1 MGRDL
6 WLDRVLPGVVWAAAF
21 ALYAFTAA
29 PSIVAFFDDTLEFQL
44 VGPTF
49 GIAHPTGY
57 PLYVLLSGAWTRLLP
72 AGNWAW
78 RMNLFSALC
87 AATAIL
93 LLFVLT
99 RRLARHKN
107 GARNQWAGL
116 AAVAAFGLG
125 ATWTAQATVAEVY
138 PLHLLFVGAVLNVA
152 VGMNRYAGSPT
163 FDRRMTLLLLLC
175 GLSLAHHRTTV
186 LLAPGLMLYLLW
198 SVPGL
203 WRPRRLWLLWAA
215 ALLLP
220 LLLYAWIPLRAAM
233 GVRDLNGSYV
243 PTWAGFWDHVLA
255 RQYGA
260 FFAPNELSI
269 TRTPGDWAT
278 LFVSEFGLLAA
289 ALAVLGLAWL
299 VDRQHRPAKA
309 WIFIL
314 VVLVTNL
321 LFALNYRVG
330 DVEVFLL
337 PVFYTGAI
345 FVGGG
350 VALADRLIPGRT
362 LAAVV
367 QAALVVLLFVGNWG
381 AAPLTNRRD
390 DWAVHNYAVAMAKV
404 DFPPESRVIGLEG
417 EMTALKYMQQAEGLG
432 LNALPVVENDP
443 ARRGGLITAL
453 AGQGA
458 PVFLTRE
465 VGGIEEQFSFT
476 GAGPLVRVWP
486 RGETVTPAP
495 TVSANVAIGDE
506 PLAVVGYDLV
516 RLDQPGEP
524 ALRLTL
530 HWLPT
535 GPVSRAYKVSLRPA
549 DAAGAPLLDRGTPLV
564 VDAFPLRQVA
574 RTYQWAPATIVTD
587 VYDVPL
593 GSPADAAHLTVI
605 IYDAETAAETARMD
619 IDLRPFL
626 GDQGG

>member
-6 WLDRVLPGVVWAAAF
+6 WLDRVLPGVVWTAAF
-21 ALYAFTAA
+21 ALYAFMAA
-29 PSIVAFFDDTLEFQL
+29 PSIVALFDDTLEFQL

-57 PLYVLLSGAWTRLLP
+57 PLYIMLSGLWTHLLP

-87 AATAIL
+87 AATATL

-99 RRLARHKN
+99 RRLARGNN
-107 GARNQWAGL
+107 GAANQWAGL

-138 PLHLLFVGAVLNVA
+138 PLHLLFVGAILNVA
-152 VGMNRYAGSPT
+152 VGINRHVDSPT
-163 FDRRMTLLLLLC
+163 FDRRMTLLLFLC

-186 LLAPGLMLYLLW
+186 LLAPGLALYLLW

-203 WRPRRLWLLWAA
+203 WRPRRVWLLWTA

-233 GVRDLNGSYV
+233 GVRDLNGSYA

-260 FFAPNELSI
+260 FFAPNELAV

-278 LFVSEFGLLAA
+278 LFVAEFGLLAA
-289 ALAVLGLAWL
+289 TLAVLGLAWL
-299 VDRQHRPAKA
+299 VDRQRRPAKA

-350 VALADRLIPGRT
+350 VALAERLPSGRP
-362 LAAVV
+362 LAVAV
-367 QAALVVLLFVGNWG
+367 QAALVLLLFAGNWG
-381 AAPLTNRRD
+381 ATPLTNRRD

-404 DFPPESRVIGLEG
+404 DFPPESRVVGLEG
-417 EMTALKYMQQAEGLG
+417 EMTAIKYMQQAEGLG
-432 LNALPVVENDP
+432 RNARPVVENDP
-443 ARRGGLITAL
+443 ARRAVLVTEL
-453 AGQGA
+453 AEQGT

-465 VGGIEEQFSFT
+465 LAGIEEQFSFT

-495 TVSANVAIGDE
+495 TLPTDVPIEDE
-506 PLAVVGYDLV
+506 PLTIVGYDLV

-535 GPVSRAYKVSLRPA
+535 GPVSRAYKVSLRPI
-549 DAAGAPLLDRGTPLV
+549 DAAGAPLLRHGTPLV

-574 RTYQWAPATIVTD
+574 RTDQWAPATTVTD
-587 VYDVPL
+587 VYDMPL
-593 GSPADAAHLTVI
+593 GSPAAAAHLTVI
-605 IYDAETAAETARMD
+605 VYDAETAAEQARME